1 MCLLPLFT
9 SKTLESEGTKA
20 LKNKISMKKTQRSKT
35 FYRFNKVFQRNPIQ
49 SSTVALVAPV
59 VTFKRGRGRPSVSLE
74 ENVKRAVI
82 KQKNFCTFLFLN

>member
-20 LKNKISMKKTQRSKT
+20 LKNKISMKKT
-35 FYRFNKVFQRNPIQ
+35 RFNKVFQRNPIQ
-49 SSTVALVAPV
+49 SSTGVALVAPV

-82 KQKNFCTFLFLN
+82 KQKKDLKKPKL